1 MKLPEN
7 DPAEGQSE
15 LNAGLAVATKKQDDD
30 KEFLTFD
37 EAVARLPISEMV
49 HTFRQSGFVLLGADW
64 EKEELINAL
73 CKAKVIEVT
82 GAQAQAMNHGM
93 AIKDENG
100 WLFIETANAD
110 IKQRR

>member
-1 MKLPEN
+1 M
-7 DPAEGQSE
+7 S
-15 LNAGLAVATKKQDDD
+15 AGLAVATKKQDDD

-49 HTFRQSGFVLLGADW
+49 HTFRQAGFALLGADW

-82 GAQAQAMNHGM
+82 GAQAQAINHGM

-100 WLFIETANAD
+100 WLFIETANV
-110 IKQRR
+110 KVRGRPTGERGTEK